1 MAKRSCNCANWM
13 SNTFTAISF
22 AQNEVSQSPRAKPLT
37 KKHTGS
43 RRTDRSPPATSV
55 LITAAKMLVVVP
67 GLSGQWNF
75 SVGGPHQTFGSNA
88 GRVAQPFPSHQVRRG
103 LVGPTRLSNQSHLPK
118 CSTWN
123 ILSGYCCT
131 YNTIW
136 TLTAYE
142 TTETGYSAASA
153 KEDFPAAGFGGGGRR
168 SADAIAGEAAI
179 LQGDQEA
186 DYVVSGCRRSGL
198 VQKSWTG
205 VPDAD
210 QSGALEG
217 DDGREEDIRGMR
229 LDALK
234 TTKDVAAS
242 ASPAKWPARP
252 SFQ

>member
-1 MAKRSCNCANWM
+1 MLAVGDDDRHGSCDA
-13 SNTFTAISF
+13 SEPS
-22 AQNEVSQSPRAKPLT
+22 RARAGHLQ
-37 KKHTGS
+37 G
-43 RRTDRSPPATSV
+43 SPPSGSSQPIRY
-55 LITAAKMLVVVP
+55 LGML
-67 GLSGQWNF
+67 GHARSA
-75 SVGGPHQTFGSNA
+75 VGKENGPWT
-88 GRVAQPFPSHQVRRG
+88 RVGHP
-103 LVGPTRLSNQSHLPK
+103 LHLPK

-131 YNTIW
+131 YNKIW

-205 VPDAD
+205 VPDED
-210 QSGALEG
+210 QSGAMEG
-217 DDGREEDIRGMR
+217 DDGREEDIIAVRIIGMR
-229 LDALK
+229 LEPLCEQTAHEEAVD
-234 TTKDVAAS
+234 
-242 ASPAKWPARP
+242 
-252 SFQ
+252 